1 MIALFFIIHF
11 FARIFFPLF
20 SSVLGFLHAISLFTG
35 RPLISLTL
43 ALICVLLV
51 VSAGLKIEGARRE
64 ILHEDVLRQYML
76 PQHYDRL
83 QDIKQYIQT
92 GFIRQVRKDR

>member
-1 MIALFFIIHF
+1 MQYLC
-11 FARIFFPLF
+11 
-20 SSVLGFLHAISLFTG
+20 SLK
-35 RPLISLTL
+35 STL
-43 ALICVLLV
+43 DLCGTCINLCVV
-51 VSAGLKIEGARRE
+51 VVTAGLKIEGARRE